1 MNSRA
6 LRPDAVDAL
15 LHKTISILAD
25 CKGQMNDILQSTRT
39 EYNYIQMQIQDLNNE
54 IAIWIK
60 NVDRLEREFRRSR
73 QRLYQSSLNCD
84 NLSEQFKKEIYEE
97 ADRIREAL
105 TIAREREKHLRKRR
119 EEQEKSLVRIEQ
131 IYRKSEKLVS
141 QVGIAIDFLSG
152 NLEDVN
158 QQLEGM
164 QARYQLGQKVIKV
177 QEDERRRVAREIHDG
192 PAHDLAN
199 VVLKAEIC
207 EKMFVQGRGK
217 ETMVELAELKD
228 MIKESL
234 NDVRRIIYN
243 LRPMTLDDL
252 GLIPTVKKFI
262 DEFKSQTGIRAELT
276 VLGKQKRLDQSV
288 EVALFRTIQEAL
300 NNCKKHA
307 EATRVSVKIE
317 FLSNAI
323 NVVIDDN
330 GKGFEPQIVRTKMIQ
345 NDHFGLLGMEERI
358 VLLGGTW
365 NLQSAP
371 GQGTRIIARIPLD
384 YVRRVC
390 NCKKS
395 VYVL

>member
-15 LHKTISILAD
+15 LHKTISTLAD

-97 ADRIREAL
+97 ADRVREAL

-192 PAHDLAN
+192 PAQDLAN

-384 YVRRVC
+384 YV
-390 NCKKS
+390 KEG
-395 VYVL
+395 L

>member
-1 MNSRA
+1 
-6 LRPDAVDAL
+6 
-15 LHKTISILAD
+15 
-25 CKGQMNDILQSTRT
+25 
-39 EYNYIQMQIQDLNNE
+39 
-54 IAIWIK
+54 
-60 NVDRLEREFRRSR
+60 
-73 QRLYQSSLNCD
+73 
-84 NLSEQFKKEIYEE
+84 
-97 ADRIREAL
+97 
-105 TIAREREKHLRKRR
+105 
-119 EEQEKSLVRIEQ
+119 
-131 IYRKSEKLVS
+131 
-141 QVGIAIDFLSG
+141 
-152 NLEDVN
+152 
-158 QQLEGM
+158 
-164 QARYQLGQKVIKV
+164 
-177 QEDERRRVAREIHDG
+177 
-192 PAHDLAN
+192 
-199 VVLKAEIC
+199 
-207 EKMFVQGRGK
+207 
-217 ETMVELAELKD
+217 
-228 MIKESL
+228 
-234 NDVRRIIYN
+234 
-243 LRPMTLDDL
+243 MTLDDL

-384 YVRRVC
+384 YV
-390 NCKKS
+390 KEG
-395 VYVL
+395 L

>member
-192 PAHDLAN
+192 PAQDLAN

-384 YVRRVC
+384 YV
-390 NCKKS
+390 KEG
-395 VYVL
+395 L

>member
-15 LHKTISILAD
+15 LHKTISTLAD
-25 CKGQMNDILQSTRT
+25 CKGQMNDILQSTRA

-141 QVGIAIDFLSG
+141 QVGIAVDFLSG

-177 QEDERRRVAREIHDG
+177 QEDERRRLSREIHDG
-192 PAHDLAN
+192 PAQDLAN
-199 VVLKAEIC
+199 VVLKAEIG
-207 EKMFVQGRGK
+207 EKMFVQGTCK

-234 NDVRRIIYN
+234 
-243 LRPMTLDDL
+243 MTLE
-252 GLIPTVKKFI
+252 GSF
-262 DEFKSQTGIRAELT
+262 
-276 VLGKQKRLDQSV
+276 
-288 EVALFRTIQEAL
+288 TIFAQ
-300 NNCKKHA
+300 
-307 EATRVSVKIE
+307 
-317 FLSNAI
+317 
-323 NVVIDDN
+323 
-330 GKGFEPQIVRTKMIQ
+330 
-345 NDHFGLLGMEERI
+345 
-358 VLLGGTW
+358 
-365 NLQSAP
+365 
-371 GQGTRIIARIPLD
+371 
-384 YVRRVC
+384 
-390 NCKKS
+390 
-395 VYVL
+395 

>member
-192 PAHDLAN
+192 PAQDLAN

-330 GKGFEPQIVRTKMIQ
+330 GKSFEPQIVRTKMIQ

-384 YVRRVC
+384 CV
-390 NCKKS
+390 KEG
-395 VYVL
+395 L

>member
-192 PAHDLAN
+192 PAQDLAN

-252 GLIPTVKKFI
+252 GLIPIVKKFI

-384 YVRRVC
+384 YV
-390 NCKKS
+390 KEG
-395 VYVL
+395 L